1 MPPFYKWSISYCV
14 RCTYDNVNYEKKN
27 LVKNFLIVNKK
38 VSYSTSHLVKV
49 VQYQEFPHFIMVK
62 GDFGHF
68 FLHTQS
74 KYCVESCRFLKGL
87 FERLNVGKNTF
98 DIY

>member
-1 MPPFYKWSISYCV
+1 M
-14 RCTYDNVNYEKKN
+14 
-27 LVKNFLIVNKK
+27 
-38 VSYSTSHLVKV
+38 
-49 VQYQEFPHFIMVK
+49 QYQEFPHFIMVK